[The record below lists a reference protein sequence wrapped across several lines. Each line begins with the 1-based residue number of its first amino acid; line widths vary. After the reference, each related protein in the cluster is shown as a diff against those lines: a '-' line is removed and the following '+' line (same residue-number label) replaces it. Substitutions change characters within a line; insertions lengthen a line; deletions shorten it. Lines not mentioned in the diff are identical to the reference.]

1 MELADLAAKC
11 VSLEKYRAETCC
23 VIGKDS
29 DSLLFMH
36 VVRYLLIG
44 V

>member
-23 VIGKDS
+23 VIGENS
-29 DSLLFMH
+29 DSLFCMQK
-36 VVRYLLIG
+36 VR
-44 V
+44 